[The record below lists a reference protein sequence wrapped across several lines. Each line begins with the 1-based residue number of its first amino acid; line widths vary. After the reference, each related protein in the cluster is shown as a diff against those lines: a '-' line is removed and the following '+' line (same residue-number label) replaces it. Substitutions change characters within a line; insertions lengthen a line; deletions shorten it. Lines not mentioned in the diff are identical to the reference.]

1 MRRQTFWRETKSG
14 AARARSASV
23 RATAAASGGA
33 LAAFQLTVTVFK
45 INSRDEAGK
54 ILYLENM
61 FYSTSVLKWESIVRR
76 DHSRERLD
84 TAMGQQAS
92 SRQRPSLASVY
103 DDPSQLLELQQLIE
117 NDIQEVRQTADS
129 I

>member
-1 MRRQTFWRETKSG
+1 
-14 AARARSASV
+14 
-23 RATAAASGGA
+23 
-33 LAAFQLTVTVFK
+33 
-45 INSRDEAGK
+45 
-54 ILYLENM
+54 M
-61 FYSTSVLKWESIVRR
+61 FYSTIVLVLPKRSL
-76 DHSRERLD
+76 REID

>member
-1 MRRQTFWRETKSG
+1 
-14 AARARSASV
+14 
-23 RATAAASGGA
+23 
-33 LAAFQLTVTVFK
+33 
-45 INSRDEAGK
+45 
-54 ILYLENM
+54 M

>member
-1 MRRQTFWRETKSG
+1 
-14 AARARSASV
+14 
-23 RATAAASGGA
+23 
-33 LAAFQLTVTVFK
+33 
-45 INSRDEAGK
+45 
-54 ILYLENM
+54 
-61 FYSTSVLKWESIVRR
+61 
-76 DHSRERLD
+76 
-84 TAMGQQAS
+84 MGQQAS

>member
-1 MRRQTFWRETKSG
+1 M
-14 AARARSASV
+14 
-23 RATAAASGGA
+23 
-33 LAAFQLTVTVFK
+33 
-45 INSRDEAGK
+45 
-54 ILYLENM
+54 YLENM
-61 FYSTSVLKWESIVRR
+61 FYSTPVLVLPKRFKITP
-76 DHSRERLD
+76 RERLD